1 MKKILYMIL
10 GYAGVGMGVLGVVIP
25 VLPTVPFLLLAAY
38 CFARSSEKLERWLR
52 GTKLYEDNLADFAA
66 GKGMTRKA
74 KCRIMLTVTLL
85 MSVGFLMMGRKGI
98 VAGCVVLALVW
109 ICHLIYFI
117 FAIQTIPAVE
127 GEDRCVEYCSYHSLQ
142 EENE

>member
-10 GYAGVGMGVLGVVIP
+10 GYVGAGMGVLGVVIP

-38 CFARSSEKLERWLR
+38 CFARSSEKLERWFR

-98 VAGCVVLALVW
+98 IAGCVVLALVW

-127 GEDRCVEYCSYHSLQ
+127 GEDR
-142 EENE
+142 

>member
-109 ICHLIYFI
+109 ICHLICFI

-127 GEDRCVEYCSYHSLQ
+127 G
-142 EENE
+142 

>member
-1 MKKILYMIL
+1 
-10 GYAGVGMGVLGVVIP
+10 MGVLGVVIP

-127 GEDRCVEYCSYHSLQ
+127 GEDR
-142 EENE
+142 

>member
-25 VLPTVPFLLLAAY
+25 VLPTVPFLLLAVY

-127 GEDRCVEYCSYHSLQ
+127 GEDR
-142 EENE
+142 

>member
-10 GYAGVGMGVLGVVIP
+10 GYAGVGMGGLGVVIP

-127 GEDRCVEYCSYHSLQ
+127 GEDR
-142 EENE
+142 

>member
-10 GYAGVGMGVLGVVIP
+10 GYIGAGMGILGVVIP

-38 CFARSSEKLERWLR
+38 CFARSSEKLERWFR
-52 GTKLYEDNLADFAA
+52 GTKLYKDNLADFAA

-117 FAIQTIPAVE
+117 FAIQTIPAV
-127 GEDRCVEYCSYHSLQ
+127 
-142 EENE
+142 

>member
-52 GTKLYEDNLADFAA
+52 ETKLYEDNLADFAA

-127 GEDRCVEYCSYHSLQ
+127 GEDR
-142 EENE
+142 

>member
-109 ICHLIYFI
+109 TCHLIYFI

-127 GEDRCVEYCSYHSLQ
+127 GEDR
-142 EENE
+142 

>member
-74 KCRIMLTVTLL
+74 KCRIMLIVTLL

-127 GEDRCVEYCSYHSLQ
+127 GEDR
-142 EENE
+142 

>member
-10 GYAGVGMGVLGVVIP
+10 GYVGAGMGVLGVVIP

-38 CFARSSEKLERWLR
+38 CFARSSEKLERWFR
-52 GTKLYEDNLADFAA
+52 GTKLYKDNLADFAA

-127 GEDRCVEYCSYHSLQ
+127 GEDR
-142 EENE
+142 

>member
-74 KCRIMLTVTLL
+74 KCRVMLTVTLL

-127 GEDRCVEYCSYHSLQ
+127 GEDR
-142 EENE
+142 

>member
-1 MKKILYMIL
+1 MKRILYMIL

-74 KCRIMLTVTLL
+74 KCRIMLIVTLL

-127 GEDRCVEYCSYHSLQ
+127 GEDR
-142 EENE
+142 

>member
-25 VLPTVPFLLLAAY
+25 VLPTVPFLLLATY

-52 GTKLYEDNLADFAA
+52 GTKLYEDTLADFAA

-117 FAIQTIPAVE
+117 FAIQTIPAME
-127 GEDRCVEYCSYHSLQ
+127 GEDR
-142 EENE
+142 

>member
-10 GYAGVGMGVLGVVIP
+10 GYSGVGMGVLGVVIP

-98 VAGCVVLALVW
+98 VTGCVVLALVW

-127 GEDRCVEYCSYHSLQ
+127 GEDR
-142 EENE
+142 

>member
-85 MSVGFLMMGRKGI
+85 MSVGFLMMGCKGI

-127 GEDRCVEYCSYHSLQ
+127 GEDR
-142 EENE
+142 

>member
-10 GYAGVGMGVLGVVIP
+10 GYSGVGMGVLGVVIP

-127 GEDRCVEYCSYHSLQ
+127 GEDR
-142 EENE
+142 

>member
-10 GYAGVGMGVLGVVIP
+10 GYVGASMGVLGVVIP

-38 CFARSSEKLERWLR
+38 CFARSSEKLERWFR
-52 GTKLYEDNLADFAA
+52 GTKLYKDNLADFAA

-127 GEDRCVEYCSYHSLQ
+127 GEDR
-142 EENE
+142 

>member
-117 FAIQTIPAVE
+117 FAIQTISAVE
-127 GEDRCVEYCSYHSLQ
+127 GEDR
-142 EENE
+142 

>member
-10 GYAGVGMGVLGVVIP
+10 GYVGAGMGVLGVVIP

-38 CFARSSEKLERWLR
+38 CFARSSEKLERWFR
-52 GTKLYEDNLADFAA
+52 GTKLYKDNLADFAA

-109 ICHLIYFI
+109 ICHLVYFI

-127 GEDRCVEYCSYHSLQ
+127 GEDR
-142 EENE
+142 

>member
-10 GYAGVGMGVLGVVIP
+10 GYIGAGMGILGVVIP

-38 CFARSSEKLERWLR
+38 CFARSSEKLERWFR
-52 GTKLYEDNLADFAA
+52 GTKLYKDNLADFAA

-117 FAIQTIPAVE
+117 FAIHTIPAVE
-127 GEDRCVEYCSYHSLQ
+127 GEDR
-142 EENE
+142 

>member
-127 GEDRCVEYCSYHSLQ
+127 GEDR
-142 EENE
+142 

>member
-25 VLPTVPFLLLAAY
+25 VLPTVPFLLLATY

-66 GKGMTRKA
+66 GKGMTRKV

-127 GEDRCVEYCSYHSLQ
+127 GEDR
-142 EENE
+142 

>member
-10 GYAGVGMGVLGVVIP
+10 GYIGAGMGILGVVIP

-38 CFARSSEKLERWLR
+38 CFARSSEKLERWFR
-52 GTKLYEDNLADFAA
+52 GTKLYKDNLADFAA

-85 MSVGFLMMGRKGI
+85 MSVGFFMMGRKGI

-109 ICHLIYFI
+109 ICHLIYFV
-117 FAIQTIPAVE
+117 FAIHTIPAVE
-127 GEDRCVEYCSYHSLQ
+127 GEDR
-142 EENE
+142 

>member
-85 MSVGFLMMGRKGI
+85 MRVFL
-98 VAGCVVLALVW
+98 
-109 ICHLIYFI
+109 
-117 FAIQTIPAVE
+117 
-127 GEDRCVEYCSYHSLQ
+127 
-142 EENE
+142 

>member
-25 VLPTVPFLLLAAY
+25 VLPTVPFLLLATY

-85 MSVGFLMMGRKGI
+85 MSVGFLMMGHKGI

-127 GEDRCVEYCSYHSLQ
+127 GEDR
-142 EENE
+142 

>member
-127 GEDRCVEYCSYHSLQ
+127 D
-142 EENE
+142 

>member
-10 GYAGVGMGVLGVVIP
+10 GYSGVGMGVLGVVIP
-25 VLPTVPFLLLAAY
+25 VLPTVPFLLLAVY

-74 KCRIMLTVTLL
+74 KCRIMLIVTLL

-127 GEDRCVEYCSYHSLQ
+127 GEDR
-142 EENE
+142 

>member
-117 FAIQTIPAVE
+117 FAIQTIPAME
-127 GEDRCVEYCSYHSLQ
+127 GEDR
-142 EENE
+142 

>member
-25 VLPTVPFLLLAAY
+25 VLPTVPFLLLATY

-127 GEDRCVEYCSYHSLQ
+127 GEDR
-142 EENE
+142 

>member
-10 GYAGVGMGVLGVVIP
+10 GYVGAGMGILGVVIP

-38 CFARSSEKLERWLR
+38 CFARSSEKLERWFR
-52 GTKLYEDNLADFAA
+52 GTKLYKDNLADFAA

-127 GEDRCVEYCSYHSLQ
+127 GEDR
-142 EENE
+142 

>member
-10 GYAGVGMGVLGVVIP
+10 GYVGVGMGVLGVVIP

-38 CFARSSEKLERWLR
+38 CFARSSEKLEQWLR

-127 GEDRCVEYCSYHSLQ
+127 GEDR
-142 EENE
+142 

>member
-10 GYAGVGMGVLGVVIP
+10 GYSGVGMGVLGVVIP
-25 VLPTVPFLLLAAY
+25 VLPTVPFLLLAVY

-127 GEDRCVEYCSYHSLQ
+127 GEDR
-142 EENE
+142 